1 MADLALF
8 GISSQRL
15 TWLSARQSA
24 VASNIANADTPNYKA
39 RDVAPFEAHLEK
51 TALKMSATA
60 SGHFNGGG
68 QAPVEVAVSED
79 AAGEGKHSGNSVSLE
94 HELLRA
100 GQVSGSYTLTTTI
113 IRSFH
118 QMLVSSV
125 RG

>member
-1 MADLALF
+1 MSDLALF

-15 TWLSARQSA
+15 TWLSARQTA

-51 TALKMSATA
+51 TALKMAATS
-60 SGHFNGGG
+60 SGHLGGG
-68 QAPVEVAVSED
+68 ARAPVEVTVSES

-94 HELLRA
+94 HELMRA
-100 GQVSGSYTLTTTI
+100 SRVSGSYTMTTTI
-113 IRSFH
+113 VKSFH
-118 QMLVSSV
+118 QMLVSAV